1 MFLRS
6 NRFFS
11 PDLLIGIKDERL
23 LISSTGIH
31 LPFLYL
37 DFSERMASA
46 DTSDIGSGR
55 RRSFP
60 QNGQKGHFPSFETV
74 DPFDRK
80 RKLKN
85 RNPMANMTASAKKGK
100 KGKSLG
106 PKW

>member
-1 MFLRS
+1 MKS
-6 NRFFS
+6 NCFFS

-31 LPFLYL
+31 LPLLYL
-37 DFSERMASA
+37 DFSDRMASA

-60 QNGQKGHFPSFETV
+60 QNGQKVHFPSFETA
-74 DPFDRK
+74 DPFVLK
-80 RKLKN
+80 RKFKN
-85 RNPMANMTASAKKGK
+85 RNPAANIAASAKKGK

>member
-1 MFLRS
+1 MFLKGH
-6 NRFFS
+6 RFFS
-11 PDLLIGIKDERL
+11 PDLLIGIKNERL

-31 LPFLYL
+31 LPLLYL
-37 DFSERMASA
+37 DFSDRMVSA
-46 DTSDIGSGR
+46 DTSDIGSACR
-55 RRSFP
+55 RLLP
-60 QNGQKGHFPSFETV
+60 QNGQKVHFPSFETA

-85 RNPMANMTASAKKGK
+85 RNPMANMTARPK